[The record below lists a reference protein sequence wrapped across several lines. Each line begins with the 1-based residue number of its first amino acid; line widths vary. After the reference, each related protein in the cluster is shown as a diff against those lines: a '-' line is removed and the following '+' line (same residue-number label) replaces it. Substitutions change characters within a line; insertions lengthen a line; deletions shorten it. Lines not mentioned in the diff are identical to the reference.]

1 MSTEETERTER
12 IRDRGLENGL
22 FQACMG
28 AIRKSHTVGQSLRN
42 AAIAAGL
49 LTDQYC
55 YAEMLGQF
63 YLATATLEKRM
74 DELVANEHETKIDAT
89 LVKKVQKLGY
99 TFRSGYERDL
109 QTLLGSSWQ
118 ETITSWAN
126 EPAKRYSKRIQNAC
140 DAECAAAAFILHGPL
155 IIGGG
160 AALKPRVEKAFGKDA
175 TNVFET
181 VIGAARGGRSR
192 RRREFIKCY
201 DQLLLG
207 VDQDQKNRL
216 FGEIVDAVSEFM
228 DLNNE
233 MMLAVKQSP
242 WWHKYVKI
250 TIVVVVAYCI
260 RRYIK

>member
-1 MSTEETERTER
+1 
-12 IRDRGLENGL
+12 
-22 FQACMG
+22 
-28 AIRKSHTVGQSLRN
+28 
-42 AAIAAGL
+42 
-49 LTDQYC
+49 
-55 YAEMLGQF
+55 MLGQF

-140 DAECAAAAFILHGPL
+140 DAECAAAVFILHGPL

-192 RRREFIKCY
+192 RRQEFIKCY

-207 VDQDQKNRL
+207 VDQDQKDRL

-260 RRYIK
+260 RRYKVRWRLICTNVMEPINGTTKNGLTNFNKELRYRNNHPHQQISNFYPEASARICLKE